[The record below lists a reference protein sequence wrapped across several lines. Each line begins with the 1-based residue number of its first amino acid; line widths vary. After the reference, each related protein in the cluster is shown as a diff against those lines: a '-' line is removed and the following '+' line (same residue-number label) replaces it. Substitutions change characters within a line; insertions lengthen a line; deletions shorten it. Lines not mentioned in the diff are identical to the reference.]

1 MMRVKASLFCG
12 FCYFGDL
19 STEQKDLA
27 LMGQGRCAKVRR
39 QGYPFGD
46 FNLRV

>member
-19 STEQKDLA
+19 STEQKDLGLRFKA
-27 LMGQGRCAKVRR
+27 DVRR
-39 QGYPFGD
+39 FDVKDMP
-46 FNLRV
+46 